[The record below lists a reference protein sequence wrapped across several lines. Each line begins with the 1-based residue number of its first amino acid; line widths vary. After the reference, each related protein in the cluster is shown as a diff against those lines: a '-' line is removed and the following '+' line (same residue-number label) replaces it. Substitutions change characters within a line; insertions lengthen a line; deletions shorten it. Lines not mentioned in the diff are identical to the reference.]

1 MNLKPITWG
10 RRALLISTGA
20 ACLLL
25 GALVFAGWVFHIP
38 GLTRVGAAFNPM
50 VANAAVGFVLD
61 GLALIMIAGGRP
73 GAALAGAA
81 WSLLAGVL
89 TLAEYGLA
97 VDLGFD
103 QMLVADTIGRATLHP
118 GRLAPNTALGFVLC
132 GVALWYAARPRGPGK
147 ASAAIGVLGTLVLS
161 IGTVAVLGY
170 LAGYPTYAWGQWA
183 QMPANSGFGF
193 VALGLGMV
201 TVASPGSRR
210 EAEAPERWPAVAT
223 VCAGLT
229 ITLSFAY
236 ALERD
241 LQFDTS
247 RVLALGLQLGKSFP
261 VSAVLELRHDVMFLI
276 TAETVIGIVG
286 SVLLGWLVN
295 LALTSRRRA
304 KAVQSANEKLG
315 KEIFD
320 RRRAEEKLLAG
331 EARFRT
337 AFEQAPY
344 GMCLSAVDGRLLLV
358 SRTFCEITGRSE
370 QELLAASWSELTH
383 PEDLAASQTAM
394 VQLLA
399 GQVSC
404 LEFETRYIGGRGN
417 VVWARVK
424 TSLLRDCQGEP
435 RQFITHVEDVTL
447 RKAAEP
453 ELRRREERFRTAFEY
468 APFGLALVGR
478 DRGFQQV
485 NATLCRMLGYP
496 ERELLA
502 VKWDEI
508 SHPDDVAVSLE
519 AMTRLERDRPE
530 WVEYDIRFLHKLGQ
544 LAWVRIRLSLVVDS
558 SGPGHFVTHIED
570 ITERKRGEEA
580 IRASEERVRLLMD
593 STAEAIYGI
602 DLQGNCT
609 FANPA
614 CVQMLGYADWRFL
627 IGKNMHDLIHH
638 TRADGSLYPVA
649 DCRIYQSFRR
659 GEGTHA
665 DDEVL
670 WRADGTSFPAEY
682 WCHPV
687 IDGGKAVGT
696 VVAFLDI
703 TMRKK
708 AEEELVKAKELAEA
722 ANLAKS
728 RFLANMS
735 HELRTPMN
743 GVIGMAHLLLD
754 SDLSGEQRRY
764 AEVVHNSAETL
775 KSLLDHILDLSK
787 IEAGKAT
794 LECLDFDLRGV
805 MEGVVE
811 MLAIGANRKALELT
825 CLVAPG
831 TASLLRGDAGRL
843 RQILSNLVANAIK
856 FTDKGAVSIRVKPAQ
871 EDGRTV
877 TLQFKICDT
886 GIGIPKDRAGSLFSP
901 FVQADQST
909 TRRYGGTGLG
919 LTISKHLVE
928 MMGGRIGFDS
938 EEGQG
943 STFRFTAVFEKQQV
957 APPTNTGQ
965 ASGLGGIKVLVL
977 DDHAA
982 NRRVVT
988 TLTASWGCC
997 ASEAADAASAL
1008 MLLHQAAQDG
1018 DPFDIAI
1025 VDKEMPDANGE
1036 ETAHQIAADPR
1047 LRHTKLL
1054 LMTPFGE
1061 QVSAMRPRVS
1071 WLACISKPII
1081 EARLHEA
1088 LAEVSGRKAPAE
1100 PTASHH
1106 TVVAQRPGT
1115 ANPDVLILLAED
1127 HPVNQLVLTAMLG
1140 RLGLAAQA
1148 VSDGAQAIQ
1157 ALQSKKYDLVLMD
1170 CQMPEVDGYEATRRI
1185 RNPATGALNPRVPIV
1200 AVTANAMPGDREK
1213 CLRCGMD
1220 DYLAKPIEPDALA
1233 QVLAKWLGRPN
1244 LKETGS
1250 PLKKAAPSAGDN
1262 VFNRAGLLKRLAGN
1276 QGLAERLVKEFLD
1289 DTPSQL
1295 CILRKQLEDGDATGA
1310 RRQAHKLKGAA
1321 ATLSAGALREAAL
1334 QAEQA
1339 AMAGQL
1345 NRLAEIL
1352 PLMEGEFERVKAAMR
1367 HSAA

>member
-304 KAVQSANEKLG
+304 KSVQSANEKLE
-315 KEIFD
+315 KEILD
-320 RRRAEEKLLAG
+320 
-331 EARFRT
+331 
-337 AFEQAPY
+337 
-344 GMCLSAVDGRLLLV
+344 
-358 SRTFCEITGRSE
+358 
-370 QELLAASWSELTH
+370 
-383 PEDLAASQTAM
+383 
-394 VQLLA
+394 
-399 GQVSC
+399 
-404 LEFETRYIGGRGN
+404 
-417 VVWARVK
+417 
-424 TSLLRDCQGEP
+424 
-435 RQFITHVEDVTL
+435 
-447 RKAAEP
+447 
-453 ELRRREERFRTAFEY
+453 
-468 APFGLALVGR
+468 
-478 DRGFQQV
+478 
-485 NATLCRMLGYP
+485 
-496 ERELLA
+496 
-502 VKWDEI
+502 
-508 SHPDDVAVSLE
+508 
-519 AMTRLERDRPE
+519 
-530 WVEYDIRFLHKLGQ
+530 
-544 LAWVRIRLSLVVDS
+544 
-558 SGPGHFVTHIED
+558 
-570 ITERKRGEEA
+570 RKRGEEA

-638 TRADGSLYPVA
+638 ARADGSLYPVE

-687 IDGGKAVGT
+687 IDAGKAVGT

-703 TMRKK
+703 TMRKR

-764 AEVVHNSAETL
+764 AEVVRNSAETL
-775 KSLLDHILDLSK
+775 KSLLDHVLDLSK

-811 MLAIGANRKALELT
+811 MLAIGANSKGLELT

-843 RQILSNLVANAIK
+843 RQIVSNLVANAIK
-856 FTDKGAVSIRVKPAQ
+856 FTERGAVSIRVKPAD

-877 TLQFKICDT
+877 TLRFTISDT

-943 STFRFTAVFEKQQV
+943 STFRFTAVFEKQQ
-957 APPTNTGQ
+957 AASATNTGQ
-965 ASGLGGIKVLVL
+965 ASDLGGMKVLVL

-988 TLTASWGCC
+988 TLTASWGCH

-1008 MLLHQAAQDG
+1008 ILLHQAAQDG

-1047 LRHTKLL
+1047 LRHTRLL

-1061 QVSAMRPRVS
+1061 QVSTMRPRAS

>member
-1 MNLKPITWG
+1 MNLKPTTLG

-25 GALVFAGWVFHIP
+25 GALAFAGWVFHIP
-38 GLTRVGAAFNPM
+38 GLTRVGPAFNPM

-73 GAALAGAA
+73 RAALAGAA

-89 TLAEYGLA
+89 TLAESGLA

-103 QMLVADTIGRATLHP
+103 QMLAADTIVRATVHP

-132 GVALWYAARPRGPGK
+132 GVALWYAARPCRPGK
-147 ASAAIGVLGTLVLS
+147 ASAVIGVLGTVVLS
-161 IGTVAVLGY
+161 IGAASVLGY
-170 LAGYPTYAWGQWA
+170 VTGYPTYAWGQWT
-183 QMPANSGFGF
+183 QMAANSGFGF
-193 VALGLGMV
+193 VALGLGIV
-201 TVASPGSRR
+201 AVASPGSGR
-210 EAEAPERWPAVAT
+210 ETEAPERWPAVAT

-229 ITLSFAY
+229 LTLSFAY
-236 ALERD
+236 GVLTD
-241 LQFDTS
+241 LQSDTS
-247 RVLALGLQLGKSFP
+247 GILALGLQLGKSFP
-261 VSAVLELRHDVMFLI
+261 RSAILELREDMMFLI

-286 SVLLGWLVN
+286 SVLLGLLVN

-304 KAVQSANEKLG
+304 KSVQSANEKLE
-315 KEIFD
+315 KEILD
-320 RRRAEEKLLAG
+320 
-331 EARFRT
+331 
-337 AFEQAPY
+337 
-344 GMCLSAVDGRLLLV
+344 
-358 SRTFCEITGRSE
+358 
-370 QELLAASWSELTH
+370 
-383 PEDLAASQTAM
+383 
-394 VQLLA
+394 
-399 GQVSC
+399 
-404 LEFETRYIGGRGN
+404 
-417 VVWARVK
+417 
-424 TSLLRDCQGEP
+424 
-435 RQFITHVEDVTL
+435 
-447 RKAAEP
+447 
-453 ELRRREERFRTAFEY
+453 
-468 APFGLALVGR
+468 
-478 DRGFQQV
+478 
-485 NATLCRMLGYP
+485 
-496 ERELLA
+496 
-502 VKWDEI
+502 
-508 SHPDDVAVSLE
+508 
-519 AMTRLERDRPE
+519 
-530 WVEYDIRFLHKLGQ
+530 
-544 LAWVRIRLSLVVDS
+544 
-558 SGPGHFVTHIED
+558 
-570 ITERKRGEEA
+570 RKRGEEA

-602 DLQGNCT
+602 DLKGNCT

-627 IGKNMHDLIHH
+627 IGKNMHDLMHH
-638 TRADGSLYPVA
+638 TRADGSLYPVE

-687 IDGGKAVGT
+687 IDAGKAVGT

-703 TMRKK
+703 TMRKR

-764 AEVVHNSAETL
+764 AEVVRNSAETL
-775 KSLLDHILDLSK
+775 KSLLDHVLDLSK

-811 MLAIGANRKALELT
+811 MLAIGANSKGLELT

-843 RQILSNLVANAIK
+843 RQIVSNLVANAIK
-856 FTDKGAVSIRVKPAQ
+856 FTERGAVSIRVKPAD

-877 TLQFKICDT
+877 TLRFTIGDT

-943 STFRFTAVFEKQQV
+943 STFRFTAVFEKQQ
-957 APPTNTGQ
+957 AASATNTGQ
-965 ASGLGGIKVLVL
+965 ASDLGGMKVLVL

-988 TLTASWGCC
+988 TLTASWGCH

-1008 MLLHQAAQDG
+1008 ILLHQAAQDG

-1047 LRHTKLL
+1047 LRHTRLL

-1061 QVSAMRPRVS
+1061 QVSTMRPRAS

-1088 LAEVSGRKAPAE
+1088 LAEASGRKAAAGPPASE
-1100 PTASHH
+1100 H
-1106 TVVAQRPGT
+1106 TLVAQRPGT
-1115 ANPDVLILLAED
+1115 GNPDALILLAED
-1127 HPVNQLVLTAMLG
+1127 HPVNQLVLLAMLG
-1140 RLGLAAQA
+1140 RLGLAGRA
-1148 VSDGAQAIQ
+1148 VFDGAQAIQ
-1157 ALQSKKYDLVLMD
+1157 ALQSTQYDLVLMD
-1170 CQMPEVDGYEATRRI
+1170 CQMPEMDGYEATRRI
-1185 RNPATGALNPRVPIV
+1185 RNPATGTLNPRVPIV

-1233 QVLAKWLGRPN
+1233 QVLAKWLGRPK
-1244 LKETGS
+1244 LMETCS
-1250 PLKKAAPSAGDN
+1250 PVKNAAPSAADS
-1262 VFNRAGLLKRLAGN
+1262 VFDRAGLLKRLAGN
-1276 QGLAERLVKEFLD
+1276 QGLAKRLVKEFLD

-1295 CILRKQLEDGDATGA
+1295 CILRKQLEDGDATSA

-1352 PLMEGEFERVKAAMR
+1352 PLMEGEFERVKAAMQ
-1367 HSAA
+1367 HSAS